1 MKKLIVL
8 LVALSAFLLA
18 ACQPSITQNTDD
30 TGNSPLSTDQ
40 TTVPTDTVTT
50 TPDETTQ
57 AVGTDP
63 AEDQLAVFNAL
74 FCDMSSWYNK
84 ALLCQYTSL
93 AQLNLK
99 TFFYSG
105 FVGESTKPTD
115 AEWAELNNQPGFDI
129 NYDLIRLPVDKMNQV
144 LTDYF
149 GITLDDIDDRAFE
162 NLVFLESTNCY
173 YHMATDAMAV
183 ENFKATTVGP
193 QEDGTIRVTYT
204 AGFDNESFVVT
215 LVPNGEGYRI
225 LSNEQA

>member
-8 LVALSAFLLA
+8 LVALSTFLLA
-18 ACQPSITQNTDD
+18 ACQPSIPQNTDN
-30 TGNSPLSTDQ
+30 TGNNPLSTDQ

-57 AVGTDP
+57 TVGTDP

-84 ALLCQYTSL
+84 ALLCQYTSP
-93 AQLNLK
+93 AQLKLK
-99 TFFYSG
+99 VLFYSG
-105 FVGESTKPTD
+105 FAGESQKPTD
-115 AEWAELNNQPGFDI
+115 AEWAELKNLSGFDI
-129 NYDLIRLPVDKMNQV
+129 NYDLIRLPIDKMNQV

-149 GITLDDIDDRAFE
+149 GITLDDIDNAGFE

-183 ENFKATTVGP
+183 ENFKAIAVEP
-193 QEDGTIRVTYT
+193 QEDGAIRVTYT
-204 AGFDNESFVVT
+204 SGSANEAFVVT
-215 LVPNGEGYRI
+215 LMPNGEGYRI
-225 LSNEQA
+225 VSNEQA